1 MEAEEWVAGKTA
13 APILIS
19 LREGYVPTKQRDLKV
34 SRRSLLQESRPA
46 AAAAAAATPSTGPSA
61 TYPSAMSQ
69 STAMPAA
76 SISAASGEGGQVAEE
91 VLREVALLRE
101 LVAAQGERIRRL
113 EEQLS
118 RMENGDV

>member
-1 MEAEEWVAGKTA
+1 MRLLEKCD
-13 APILIS
+13 PIF
-19 LREGYVPTKQRDLKV
+19 
-34 SRRSLLQESRPA
+34 LLQ
-46 AAAAAAATPSTGPSA
+46 
-61 TYPSAMSQ
+61 
-69 STAMPAA
+69 
-76 SISAASGEGGQVAEE
+76 EGGQVAEE

>member
-76 SISAASGEGGQVAEE
+76 SISAASGVCMKGYCLNQNLGGGETERVYLL
-91 VLREVALLRE
+91 VLL
-101 LVAAQGERIRRL
+101 
-113 EEQLS
+113 
-118 RMENGDV
+118 